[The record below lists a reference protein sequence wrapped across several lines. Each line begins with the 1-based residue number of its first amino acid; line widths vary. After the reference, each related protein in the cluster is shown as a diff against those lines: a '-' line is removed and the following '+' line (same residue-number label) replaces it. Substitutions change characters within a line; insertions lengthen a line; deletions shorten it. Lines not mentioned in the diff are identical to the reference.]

1 MIHGPGLINQ
11 VLQQLRVVYGDTSS
25 NLIEADK
32 CVFVI
37 SHVKR
42 GEESVHEVLEVM
54 VTGMYEELLSL
65 FGEVTHIEELHVVL
79 VDTHVTDE
87 VTHLT
92 ERGLVQVGQETMLK
106 LRVVNFF
113 GVVSDLVINGD
124 LESGLVSKDVLEL
137 RLINRHALLISV
149 VELSALKAI
158 SVLSIEVFLLTKFS

>member
-1 MIHGPGLINQ
+1 
-11 VLQQLRVVYGDTSS
+11 
-25 NLIEADK
+25 
-32 CVFVI
+32 
-37 SHVKR
+37 
-42 GEESVHEVLEVM
+42 
-54 VTGMYEELLSL
+54 MYEELLSL

-79 VDTHVTDE
+79 VDTHITDE

-92 ERGLVQVGQETMLK
+92 EGSLVQVGQETMLK